1 MRDERLFPLFEPVD
15 VLPGIGPKTR
25 PAYERL
31 TGGSTVWDLLLH
43 LPERWLDRRV
53 RARFDETEPGEVA
66 TVQGEVNSYKAPYNE
81 RSPHRVRLFDGS
93 GFLTLVF
100 FRADGRWLQGQF
112 PIGASRIVSGRIDD
126 WEGERQMTH
135 PDFIIDPA
143 SGEAPPRVEPIYRL
157 TAGLT
162 NRKLHNAQRAA
173 LDRLPG
179 DLPEWQDP
187 HLAAQ
192 KGWPDFAGALRALH
206 APDDYDPDAF
216 ARARARL
223 AYDEALSREAAF
235 ALARASREKRR
246 GPPIRANREAQRKVL
261 FALPFKPT
269 GAQLKAIID
278 IEEDLVTRTP
288 MRRMLQGDV
297 GAGKTL
303 VGAIAA
309 VQAIEAGFQV
319 AFMAPTEVLARQ
331 QFGTLD
337 KLLSPHGYA
346 VAALTGRDKGS
357 ARKATLMGLAD
368 GSIQVAA
375 GTHALFQQDVSFA
388 RLGLVIVD
396 EQHRFGVLDRVKL
409 AQKAIDPHMLVM
421 SATPIPRT
429 LALSLHGD
437 LDVSILD
444 EKPAGRKPV
453 ETRVLPETRLADIV
467 GAVGRAIERDE
478 RAFWICPRVDS
489 DDMDDASAVARQAA
503 LVHQLGVPV
512 GLVHGRLKAQ
522 EKDEALEAFRTG
534 QVRVLVA
541 TTVVE
546 VGVDV
551 PEATIIVIERAESF
565 GLAQLH
571 QLRGRVGRGDKA
583 AYCLLLY
590 KPPLGETARER
601 LETLRR
607 TEDGFEIAE
616 ADFRLRGP
624 GDVLG
629 TRQSGMAEYRVM
641 SLPQDTELVEIA
653 RKDAQ
658 QAVTADPD
666 LRGDRG
672 RALSL
677 VRELFRVRTSQA
689 SPEPEDQA
697 AEAAPPD
704 PPPDPSPEAGP
715 APPAPPK

>member
-1 MRDERLFPLFEPVD
+1 MRDERLFPLFEAVD
-15 VLPGIGPKTR
+15 ALPGIGPKTK

-43 LPERWLDRRV
+43 LPERWMDRRV
-53 RARFDETEPGEVA
+53 RDTFDETEPGEVA
-66 TVQGEVNSYKAPYNE
+66 TVKGEVNAYKAPYND
-81 RSPHRVRLFDGS
+81 RSPHRVRLFDGT

-112 PIGASRIVSGRIDD
+112 PIGATRIVSGRI
-126 WEGERQMTH
+126 EEFQNERQMTH
-135 PDFIIDPA
+135 PDHIIDPA
-143 SGEAPPRVEPIYRL
+143 SGETPPRVEPIYGL

-162 NRKLHNAQRAA
+162 NKKVHNAALAA
-173 LDRLPG
+173 LDRVPD

-187 HLAAQ
+187 HLVAQ
-192 KGWPDFAGALRALH
+192 RQWPSFKDALKGIHG
-206 APDDYDPDAF
+206 PDDYDPDAF
-216 ARARARL
+216 ATCRDRL

-246 GPPIRANREAQRKVL
+246 GPPIKANREAQRKVL
-261 FALPFKPT
+261 YSLPFKPT
-269 GAQLKAIID
+269 GAQLKAIVD
-278 IEEDLVTRTP
+278 IEEDLVTPTP

-309 VQAIEAGFQV
+309 VQAVEAGFQV

-331 QFGTLD
+331 QYNTLD
-337 KLLSPHGYA
+337 KLLSPHGYT

-357 ARKATLMGLAD
+357 TRNATLMGLAD

-375 GTHALFQQDVSFA
+375 GTHALFQEGVSFA
-388 RLGLVIVD
+388 KLGFVIVD

-437 LDVSILD
+437 LDVSILN
-444 EKPAGRKPV
+444 EKPEGRKPV
-453 ETRVLPETRLADIV
+453 ETRVLPETRMEDIV
-467 GAVGRAIERDE
+467 QAVGRAIGRNE

-489 DDMDDASAVARQAA
+489 EDMEDASAVSRQAA
-503 LVHQLGVPV
+503 LAHQLGVTV

-522 EKDEALEAFRTG
+522 EKDDALDDFRTG
-534 QVRVLVA
+534 KTKVLVA

-571 QLRGRVGRGDKA
+571 QLRGRVGRGDQA

-616 ADFRLRGP
+616 ADFKLRGA

-629 TRQSGMAEYRVM
+629 TRQSGMVDYHVM
-641 SLPQDTELVEIA
+641 SLPRDNDLVEIA
-653 RKDAQ
+653 RKDALL
-658 QAVTADPD
+658 AVGADPD
-666 LRGDRG
+666 LQGERG

-677 VRELFRVRTSQA
+677 VRELFRLRTAQTQSEPELQAPEDPAPVPEQEGSQA
-689 SPEPEDQA
+689 RQDQQ
-697 AEAAPPD
+697 
-704 PPPDPSPEAGP
+704 
-715 APPAPPK
+715 K

>member
-1 MRDERLFPLFEPVD
+1 MRDERLFPLFEEID
-15 VLPGIGPKTR
+15 ALPGIGPKTK

-31 TGGSTVWDLLLH
+31 TGGAAIWDLLLH

-53 RARFDETEPGEVA
+53 RDRFDETEPGEVA
-66 TVQGEVNSYKAPYNE
+66 TVQGEVNAYKAPYND
-81 RSPHRVRLFDGS
+81 RSPHRIRMFDGT

-112 PIGASRIVSGRIDD
+112 PIGATRIVSGRI
-126 WEGERQMTH
+126 EEFQNERQMTH
-135 PDFIIDPA
+135 PDHIIDPA
-143 SGEAPPRVEPIYRL
+143 SGERPPRVEPIYGL

-162 NRKLHNAQRAA
+162 NKKVHNAVVAA
-173 LDRLPG
+173 LDRIPD
-179 DLPEWQDP
+179 DLPEWQDV
-187 HLAAQ
+187 HLVAQ
-192 KGWPDFAGALRALH
+192 KGWLGFKAALQMIH
-206 APDDYDPDAF
+206 GPDDYTPELF
-216 ARARARL
+216 ALARNRL
-223 AYDEALSREAAF
+223 AYDEALAREAAF
-235 ALARASREKRR
+235 ALARASRVKRR
-246 GPPIRANREAQRKVL
+246 GPPIKANRDAQRKVL
-261 FALPFKPT
+261 YSLPFKPT
-269 GAQLKAIID
+269 GAQLKSIID
-278 IEEDLVTRTP
+278 IEEDLVTPTP

-309 VQAIEAGFQV
+309 VQAVEAGFQV

-331 QFGTLD
+331 QFNTLD
-337 KLLSPHGYA
+337 KLLSPHGYS

-357 ARKATLMGLAD
+357 ARNATLMGLAD

-375 GTHALFQQDVSFA
+375 GTHALFQEGVSFA
-388 RLGLVIVD
+388 RLGFVIVD

-437 LDVSILD
+437 LDVSILN

-453 ETRVLPETRLADIV
+453 ETRVLPETRMDDIIE
-467 GAVGRAIERDE
+467 AVGRAIGRGE
-478 RAFWICPRVDS
+478 RAFWICPRVES
-489 DDMDDASAVARQAA
+489 DDQDDASAVARQAA
-503 LVHQLGVPV
+503 LKLQLNTEV
-512 GLVHGRLKAQ
+512 GLVHGRLKAL
-522 EKDEALEAFRTG
+522 EKDEALEKFRLGET
-534 QVRVLVA
+534 QVLVA

-616 ADFRLRGP
+616 ADYKLRGA
-624 GDVLG
+624 GDILG
-629 TRQSGMAEYRVM
+629 TRQSGMADYRVLT
-641 SLPQDTELVEIA
+641 LPDDTDLIEIA

-658 QAVTADPD
+658 LAVAADPD
-666 LRGDRG
+666 LQGERG

-677 VRELFRVRTSQA
+677 VRELFRMRT
-689 SPEPEDQA
+689 
-697 AEAAPPD
+697 
-704 PPPDPSPEAGP
+704 PPPAESD
-715 APPAPPK
+715 